1 MTPSAEIIALR
12 KSLGQAKI
20 HLMNRYSVIF
30 PVPAASHSP
39 AITLGCI
46 LTSCLLFIG
55 CDADNKSNQTS
66 PADLSA
72 DESLESNGSKKP
84 IESVAKSLQEI
95 GKQQANDQEELAFLE
110 HRMDQMETALVD
122 GFKNAADSRQPVQEL
137 ERQMA
142 ELKTIDALLKGPEK
156 CAYSKSLDALGEQL
170 NRKQDEF
177 DEKCKSSTSGKS
189 SYFAMLKEIRAMQ
202 AKLTEVRRRVEVL
215 RVDSERLAGRTSEWI
230 GIYRDSVAFLGES
243 EARKKLKELLREDP
257 LTARQFTMPLPA
269 ASTPATKRQNAQ
281 PAEARKSKPALTPP
295 LHQSDARNKDAGLQ
309 MPKIITWADRL
320 NAPMEGER
328 CPETRLRRLEPAYA
342 EKLSK
347 SELRYAINEMYA
359 RHGALFPQ
367 KELSALFANKKWYRP
382 RPGVSFDEIERSKF
396 SEIERFNLKV
406 LVDARDLKNTGKA
419 AAKPAMMAIPGDRQP
434 WKRDFQTINE
444 EEQSFRPP
452 IVGPRLQTTPAQKLG
467 RRAVIDDQ
475 DGWSNIRQIPSGNS
489 PIIRRIVKNEA
500 FYVIG
505 TNGTWCRVVTGN
517 DEYGWVHNSVIK
529 FTE

>member
-1 MTPSAEIIALR
+1 
-12 KSLGQAKI
+12 
-20 HLMNRYSVIF
+20 MNRYSVIL
-30 PVPAASHSP
+30 PVPATSHSP
-39 AITLGCI
+39 AITLGCV
-46 LTSCLLFIG
+46 LASCLLFIG
-55 CDADNKSNQTS
+55 CDADHKSASTS
-66 PADLSA
+66 PEDLSA
-72 DESLESNGSKKP
+72 NESLESNGSKKS
-84 IESVAKSLQEI
+84 IESVAGSLQEI

-110 HRMDQMETALVD
+110 HRMDQMETALVG

-142 ELKTIDALLKGPEK
+142 ELKTIDTLLKGPEK

-202 AKLTEVRRRVEVL
+202 ARLTEVRRRVEVL

-257 LTARQFTMPLPA
+257 LTAKQFTMPLPA
-269 ASTPATKRQNAQ
+269 ASSAA
-281 PAEARKSKPALTPP
+281 A
-295 LHQSDARNKDAGLQ
+295 
-309 MPKIITWADRL
+309 

-328 CPETRLRRLEPAYA
+328 SPETRLRRLEPAYA

-367 KELSALFANKKWYRP
+367 KELSALFTTKKWYRP
-382 RPGVSFDEIERSKF
+382 RPGVSFDEIERNEF
-396 SEIERFNLKV
+396 SDIEKFNLKV
-406 LVDARDLKNTGKA
+406 LGDARDLKNTGKA
-419 AAKPAMMAIPGDRQP
+419 VAKPAMMADPVDRQP
-434 WKRDFQTINE
+434 WKRDDQTINE
-444 EEQSFRPP
+444 EEQSFRLPV
-452 IVGPRLQTTPAQKLG
+452 VGPRLQTTPAQKLG

-475 DGWSNIRQIPSGNS
+475 DGWSNLRQIPSGNS

-505 TNGTWCRVVTGN
+505 TNSTWCQVVTGN